1 MRNGSKLP
9 EGSQQLQGWQR
20 PMNIPR
26 RFTLATFMLLVTAVA
41 ILFGY
46 AGWRKQF
53 MLSEV
58 GRFNRANN
66 TVIELTGSWLWP
78 VPTDDSMVIAFTKN
92 GSGQLNVRGQ
102 NLSVEEARVHYTD
115 FSDCLRSIGVSE
127 VCPGIIREKHANGVT
142 VSEIAT
148 FSDIEE
154 LAK

>member
-1 MRNGSKLP
+1 
-9 EGSQQLQGWQR
+9 
-20 PMNIPR
+20 MNIPR

-66 TVIELTGSWLWP
+66 TVIELTDSWLWP
-78 VPTDDSMVIAFTKN
+78 VPVDDSMVIAFTKS
-92 GSGQLNVRGQ
+92 GSGQLDIRGQ
-102 NLSVEEARVHYTD
+102 KLSVEEAEALYAD
-115 FSDCLRSIGVSE
+115 FSDCLRSIGVNE
-127 VCPGIIREKHANGVT
+127 VCPGIIRLRTANGITVT
-142 VSEIAT
+142 VIDT
-148 FSDIEE
+148 FSGIEE

>member
-1 MRNGSKLP
+1 
-9 EGSQQLQGWQR
+9 
-20 PMNIPR
+20 MNIPR

-66 TVIELTGSWLWP
+66 TVIELTDSWLWP
-78 VPTDDSMVIAFTKN
+78 VPVDDSMVIAFTKS
-92 GSGQLNVRGQ
+92 GSGQLNIRGQ
-102 NLSVEEARVHYTD
+102 NLSVEEAKAHYAD

-127 VCPGIIREKHANGVT
+127 VCPGIIREKNANGVT
-142 VSEIAT
+142 VLEIAT
-148 FSDIEE
+148 FSGIEE

>member
-1 MRNGSKLP
+1 
-9 EGSQQLQGWQR
+9 
-20 PMNIPR
+20 MNIPR

-53 MLSEV
+53 MRSEV

-66 TVIELTGSWLWP
+66 TVIKLTDSWLWP
-78 VPTDDSMVIAFTKN
+78 VTTDDSMVIAFTKS
-92 GSGQLNVRGQ
+92 GSGQLNIRGQ
-102 NLSVEEARVHYTD
+102 NLSVEEAKAHYAD

-127 VCPGIIREKHANGVT
+127 VCPGILREVNENGFTKSVI
-142 VSEIAT
+142 ET
-148 FSDIEE
+148 FSGIEE

>member
-1 MRNGSKLP
+1 
-9 EGSQQLQGWQR
+9 
-20 PMNIPR
+20 MNIPR
-26 RFTLATFMLLVTAVA
+26 RFTLATFMLLVTVVA

-66 TVIELTGSWLWP
+66 TVIKLTDSWLWP
-78 VPTDDSMVIAFTKN
+78 VPTDDSMVIAFTKS
-92 GSGQLNVRGQ
+92 GSGQLNIRGQ
-102 NLSVEEARVHYTD
+102 NLSVEEAKAHYAD

-127 VCPGIIREKHANGVT
+127 VCPGIIRQKKANGVT
-142 VSEIAT
+142 VFEIAT